1 MSRPPPPG
9 WLSRLDVIGGLAL
22 VVGRVSAAVAGLGPG
37 VVGPEAAKQAGASK
51 EEIAEALGYGRE
63 SDFEDLHEAL
73 DELDRQIEAQED
85 TGGIFETIAT
95 RFEELRTRI
104 FN

>member
-37 VVGPEAAKQAGASK
+37 VVGPEAAKQAGGEGGAELERLSHRDRGVSEK
-51 EEIAEALGYGRE
+51 MHQFAEVIPDQDAVVIADPA
-63 SDFEDLHEAL
+63 
-73 DELDRQIEAQED
+73 
-85 TGGIFETIAT
+85 
-95 RFEELRTRI
+95 
-104 FN
+104 